1 MKKPHIWSTVTSSSV
16 LLTFAL
22 LATGCAVMRIDVDVY
37 KGPLA
42 NHREVQIKQFSAMA
56 TGAKPLLLQLRDNLI
71 WAKGCDQTNG
81 YPNESGT
88 DENETGIEHCRY
100 IAVAKGLYKEE
111 TTRLDPLYLRNPE
124 ARQVQAVLTLYDDL
138 GDPSLQPF
146 LDAVNETAAAY
157 SIAIPPSPDEDKKV
171 WAKIKSG
178 FKPEAKKN
186 YQSLVVLFYEI
197 LDPVGL
203 KETQNSLPD
212 ERLNVQEET
221 TRQVS
226 QTTQDAASKQLK
238 KIFTTSDRNSTDWEN
253 LKGLQ
258 PLKDVE
264 SREESNSLSLE
275 LGSLRDRNQV
285 ELYAKLLFTNPGGE
299 EAKTFKDQV
308 ISRAEAYDRLKV
320 ATQAL
325 WRITLRD
332 LSKIDARKNAV
343 ANKEKYIA
351 AMANIM
357 GEFTNPLHVAVALR
371 ATTLD
376 SSDRKTLDRLLTT
389 GASNADIWKPMKKFP
404 YTRTNRAIE
413 IAFLQDP
420 MKMALLFE
428 HLDQLFRS
436 SRNEDFDFTKEGGLE
451 DISARY
457 KDKNQRRDGLVRR
470 LTTKSDDA
478 EESLSSAI
486 KSLSTI
492 PFGIALGLDRGR
504 PAQGLEKLIESSLQR
519 EYSSDR
525 SKIDRKLTDAL
536 IGFSQKVLFLA
547 NNQELFRSNGSREK
561 NQQYILI
568 LQAIGNSILAEAD
581 ELTHEEGHQKRLGER
596 ADAESFAAKVSVTKD
611 ARASL
616 DNVVS
621 DLTAKRQE
629 AQKETET
636 ADKNLVEAIKTVG
649 LATTQ
654 EADAGQEVKDK
665 ESSEKV
671 ATSKLADESKDLRL
685 PFNAARTL
693 GGEALTT
700 NAIPCGEKSL
710 KWKECDEPLQGI
722 RTDSQSLKSAAIG
735 DNAKVKPDVIVQRI
749 RDWMTGKITTNVAVN
764 DCRKS
769 DPQLVSDDLRQIR
782 LKCTEKYF
790 DPASEPLKTK
800 IGGINEAP
808 AQEVWSKLLGIV
820 KDHYEGEH
828 GRSNEALKSLISVRD
843 AVDKARNQKTDASA
857 RVATAKEGQGKLT
870 DVRDQAKGKLRR
882 MAHAADVLKEY
893 RVQILGR
900 LDLADTV
907 PDARS
912 VWDLLLV
919 TIAESIRTAETAYE
933 NGKTDANRDK
943 VTRLQEAFDE
953 LSKLTPPPSMAVF
966 ENKERKDN
974 QRDVL
979 DNLIATL
986 RHEHIQATR
995 RGTTSIAKSIEEAL
1009 KLAYDQRSSM
1019 AYIRP
1024 AGAYL
1029 RSSYAATGLQN
1040 DPGLGWENMLE
1051 DHAKRNFKFLNTCA
1065 SSKLQDQP
1073 GCDDYQRVKTLSRID
1088 KQFWQNI
1095 NSVRVAGGGRTNYAI
1110 VKDDIGNWY
1119 VKGYSADPSPI
1130 IQSAQRLALFG
1141 VGGKLDANL
1150 MRRLDL
1156 ENKVSAGNANRDE
1169 VAELGRIQKQGPKG
1183 YNTGAGQ
1190 IFNRYNDDYLQR
1202 AQKDLE
1208 ELRGR
1213 MENKK
1218 LSDKITDAWTT
1229 SVKFPEDSNQTKKS
1243 DFLKLLDEALK
1254 SSEPSVEEAV
1264 KALQSEQ
1271 PSVPASD
1278 AAGTAA
1284 AKSIIDKESP
1294 EKIGRSLRHLKRFE
1308 ANLQAKIA
1316 QLDVSKTAGPLLVAR
1331 QKLTDEQGSLAKL
1344 DAELVKRAQTRDEEI
1359 KVRDALLKGNADSSA
1374 KEAQDQVVKSAESE
1388 VAKASQQVQ
1397 EAKKK
1402 IDEATTAVTKANAEH
1417 EAVIKNRDSAR
1428 AGVVTNAT
1436 ALLLD
1441 FVDRRKRA
1449 ADSFEQSVVFIGD
1462 GLRN

>member
-71 WAKGCDQTNG
+71 WAKGCDPENG
-81 YPNESGT
+81 YPKEPGT
-88 DENETGIEHCRY
+88 GAHEKRTEQCRNIAIE
-100 IAVAKGLYKEE
+100 KGNYREDD
-111 TTRLDPLYLRNPE
+111 TRIDPKYLSNPE

-138 GDPSLQPF
+138 GAPSLQPF
-146 LDAVNETAAAY
+146 LDAVNETADAY
-157 SIAIPPSPDEDKKV
+157 SIAMLPSPDEDKKV
-171 WAKIKSG
+171 WTKIKSG
-178 FKPEAKKN
+178 FKPEAKN
-186 YQSLVVLFYEI
+186 DYECLVGLFYLI
-197 LDPVGL
+197 LDPTGWKAEQSKC
-203 KETQNSLPD
+203 KEED
-212 ERLNVQEET
+212 ESPKRQAEA
-221 TRQVS
+221 TRQVPL
-226 QTTQDAASKQLK
+226 AALGKANEPLIK
-238 KIFTTSDRNSTDWEN
+238 KSSEDSVDSRYI
-253 LKGLQ
+253 KGLDAFKGLL
-258 PLKDVE
+258 PKAKPIWE
-264 SREESNSLSLE
+264 SFE
-275 LGSLRDRNQV
+275 LGSLRNKNDV
-285 ELYAKLLFTNPGGE
+285 EQYANLLFINPSGE
-299 EAKTFKDQV
+299 EAKTFKDQMGKQ
-308 ISRAEAYDRLKV
+308 AEAFERLKA
-320 ATQAL
+320 ATQNL
-325 WRITLRD
+325 WRITLGY
-332 LSKIDARKNAV
+332 LSKVDPSKNLASD
-343 ANKEKYIA
+343 KEKHVA

-371 ATTLD
+371 AKTFD
-376 SSDRKTLDRLLTT
+376 SSDREKLINLLTA
-389 GASNADIWKPMKKFP
+389 GASNAGIWNPKKTFP
-404 YTRTNRAIE
+404 YRRTNRAIE
-413 IAFLQDP
+413 LAFLQEP
-420 MKMALLFE
+420 KKMALLFE
-428 HLDQLFRS
+428 HLDELFRS
-436 SRNEDFDFTKEGGLE
+436 SRNEDFNFGEKGDLV
-451 DISARY
+451 DIAELY
-457 KDKNQRRDGLVRR
+457 KHKNQRHDGLVRR

-486 KSLSTI
+486 KNLGTI
-492 PFGIALGLDRGR
+492 TFGIALGLDRGR
-504 PAQGLEKLIESSLQR
+504 PAHGLETLIESSLQR

-525 SKIDRKLTDAL
+525 SKMDPELTDAL
-536 IGFSQKVLFLA
+536 ISFSQKVLFLA
-547 NNQELFRSNGSREK
+547 NNQELFSSNGSREK
-561 NQQYILI
+561 NHQSILI
-568 LQAIGNSILAEAD
+568 LQAIGNTILAEAD
-581 ELTHEEGHQKRLGER
+581 ELTHEEGHQKQLGKR
-596 ADAESFAAKVSVTKD
+596 ADAESFAAKDSVTKD

-636 ADKNLVEAIKTVG
+636 AEKNLVEAIQTVG
-649 LATTQ
+649 LAATQ
-654 EADAGQEVKDK
+654 ETEAGQEVIDK
-665 ESSEKV
+665 EGSEKV

-685 PFNAARTL
+685 PFHAARTL
-693 GGEALTT
+693 GGDALAT
-700 NAIPCGEKSL
+700 NPIPCGEKSL
-710 KWKECDEPLQGI
+710 KWQECDEPLQGM
-722 RTDSQSLKSAAIG
+722 RNDSQSLKAAAIG
-735 DNAKVKPDVIVQRI
+735 DNAKVKPEVIVQRI

-769 DPQLVSDDLRQIR
+769 DAQFVSDDLRQIR

-820 KDHYEGEH
+820 KDHYEGEN
-828 GRSNEALKSLISVRD
+828 GRSGEALKSLISVRD
-843 AVDKARNQKTDASA
+843 AVDKARNQKIDASA
-857 RVATAKEGQGKLT
+857 GVAAAKEGQGKLT

-882 MAHAADVLKEY
+882 MAHAVDVLKEY

-900 LDLADTV
+900 LDLVDTV

-912 VWDLLLV
+912 VWNLLLV
-919 TIAESIRTAETAYE
+919 TIAESVRTAETAYE
-933 NGKTDANRDK
+933 NGKTDANK

-966 ENKERKDN
+966 ENKKEKDN

-1009 KLAYDQRSSM
+1009 KLAYDQRSGM

-1051 DHAKRNFKFLNTCA
+1051 DHAKRNFKFLNTCD
-1065 SSKLQDQP
+1065 STKLQDQP

-1141 VGGKLDANL
+1141 VGGKFDANL

-1156 ENKVSAGNANRDE
+1156 EQKVSAGNANSGE
-1169 VAELGRIQKQGPKG
+1169 ITELGQLQKQGPKG

-1213 MENKK
+1213 IENKK
-1218 LSDKITDAWTT
+1218 LSEKTTGAWST
-1229 SVKFPEDSNQTKKS
+1229 SVKFPDDPNQTKKS

-1264 KALQSEQ
+1264 KALQSDQ

-1294 EKIGRSLRHLKRFE
+1294 EKIGRSLRHLRRFE
-1308 ANLQAKIA
+1308 ANLQAKIT

-1331 QKLTDEQGSLAKL
+1331 QKLTDEQAILAKL

-1359 KVRDALLKGNADSSA
+1359 KVRDALLKGNADASA
-1374 KEAQDQVVKSAESE
+1374 KDAQDQVVKSAESE
-1388 VAKASQQVQ
+1388 VGKASQGALD
-1397 EAKKK
+1397 AKKK
-1402 IDEATTAVTKANAEH
+1402 IDEATAAVTKANVEH
-1417 EAVIKNRDSAR
+1417 EAMIKNRDSAR
-1428 AGVVTNAT
+1428 ADVSTIAT

-1441 FVDRRKRA
+1441 FVDRRKKA